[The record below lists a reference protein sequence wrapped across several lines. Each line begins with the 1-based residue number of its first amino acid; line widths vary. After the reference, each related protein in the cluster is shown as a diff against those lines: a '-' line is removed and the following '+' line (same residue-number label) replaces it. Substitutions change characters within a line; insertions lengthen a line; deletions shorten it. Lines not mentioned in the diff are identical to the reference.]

1 MTNESPG
8 PGQKRNAEL
17 FDRFEAL
24 TFDDV
29 VIVPGYNHTLPD
41 ATDTTALYA
50 RDITLAIPVVSA
62 AMDRVT
68 EAPMAIAMARAGGI
82 GTIHRNMS
90 IVDQAAAVE
99 RVKRAQSG
107 MISGPVTL
115 APDATLADAELVMA
129 RFHISGLPV
138 VDGDRLVGIFTNRDV
153 RFSEPSD
160 QVRQVQEF
168 MTPADRL
175 VTAPVGTTLE
185 EAKAILQKHRIE
197 KLPLVDGNGR
207 LVGLITVKD
216 ILKNVQHPNASKD
229 PKGRLRVSAA
239 VGVGPDL
246 EERVAALV
254 IAGTDAI
261 SIDTAHGH
269 SLGVVTA
276 IKRIRALF
284 PDLAL
289 VAGNVVT
296 AEGVDALV
304 DAGADAIKVG
314 VGAGSICTTRVIT
327 GAGLP
332 QLTAIWECA
341 QAGRRR
347 GVPLIGD
354 GGITYSGDMV
364 KALAAGASTV
374 MLGSLL
380 AGCDESPG
388 EVELFE
394 GRRFK
399 SYRGMGSLAA
409 MQGRGADRYTSGQG
423 SGRSKSVPEGIEG
436 RVPAT
441 GPVSDSLDQLV
452 GGLRS
457 GLGYAGAANLEELRT
472 NTSFARITTAGRTES
487 HPHDVQITKE
497 SPNYQRQ

>member
-1 MTNESPG
+1 MVMSNGSPT

-29 VIVPGYNHTLPD
+29 VIVPGYSETLPD
-41 ATDTTALYA
+41 AVLTTAVYA
-50 RDITLAIPVVSA
+50 RDITLAIPIVSA

-68 EAPMAIAMARAGGI
+68 EANMAIAMARAGGI
-82 GTIHRNMS
+82 GTIHRNVP
-90 IVDQAAAVE
+90 IVEQAAAVE

-107 MISGPVTL
+107 MITGPVTL
-115 APDATLADAELVMA
+115 SPNATLADAEVVMN

-138 VDGDRLVGIFTNRDV
+138 VENDRLVGIFTNRDV
-153 RFSEPSD
+153 RFSEASD
-160 QVRQVQEF
+160 QVKPVSEF
-168 MTPADRL
+168 MTPANRL
-175 VTAPVGTTLE
+175 VTAPAGTTLT
-185 EAKAILQKHRIE
+185 EAKILLQKHRIE
-197 KLPLVDGNGR
+197 KLPLVDENGR

-216 ILKNVQHPNASKD
+216 ILKNVQHPYASKD
-229 PKGRLRVSAA
+229 EKGRLRVAAA

-246 EERVAALV
+246 EERAHALDVAGV
-254 IAGTDAI
+254 DAV

-276 IKRIRALF
+276 IRRLRSAF
-284 PDLAL
+284 PDLAI

-296 AEGVDALV
+296 EEGVEALV
-304 DAGADAIKVG
+304 DAGADAVKVG
-314 VGAGSICTTRVIT
+314 VGAGSICTTRVIA

-341 QAGRRR
+341 QAARRR
-347 GVPLIGD
+347 GIPLIGD
-354 GGITYSGDMV
+354 GGITYSGDIV
-364 KALAAGASTV
+364 KAIAAGSATV

-399 SYRGMGSLAA
+399 TYRGMGSLAA
-409 MQGRGADRYTSGQG
+409 MEGLGADRYASGQG
-423 SGRSKSVPEGIEG
+423 AGRSKAVPEGIEG

-441 GPVSDSLDQLV
+441 GPVGHLAAIDRRPSL
-452 GGLRS
+452 GHGLCRR
-457 GLGYAGAANLEELRT
+457 GEPG
-472 NTSFARITTAGRTES
+472 
-487 HPHDVQITKE
+487 
-497 SPNYQRQ
+497 